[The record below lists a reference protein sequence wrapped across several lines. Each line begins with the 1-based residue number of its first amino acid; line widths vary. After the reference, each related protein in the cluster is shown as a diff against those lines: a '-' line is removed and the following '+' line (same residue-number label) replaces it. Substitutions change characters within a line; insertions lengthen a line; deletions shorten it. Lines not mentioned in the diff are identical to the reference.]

1 MKQLLILSKNLAI
14 KQILAVDDIIPVQ
27 DIISPQKTTF
37 EVPINKEIVIG
48 DLIILKNEEL
58 FEYFG
63 VIQDLEND
71 KTTKI
76 AGYPLINITDGEYQ
90 LSTLNGDV
98 YQWIVDTFTRNFVN
112 TDDELLKLPFTFK
125 NNTST
130 TNLKLDLQDGN
141 LFDALLTIF
150 KKTGIYVRFS
160 LGYENGKAVSI
171 QCNVEKADENTK
183 ITIRYDNPI
192 VFETPAIELSQ
203 AQYANKII
211 FKPADTTAGTQIYTF
226 YLLDNNTVTS
236 NANASGRI
244 NGVVQSIQTYTK
256 DNNTVEKLKEK
267 AEEIMLGDTLNH
279 QITLK
284 VINNLSYNFQLY
296 DKVEYIDEKMQDGKN
311 RVFETYVT
319 RIENNN
325 EIYKVL
331 RLGVLR
337 TTLTDKVKALEK
349 AVASKTTSGGN
360 VSGGSVNVDLSNYYN
375 KTETNTL
382 TSQTLNLAKSYTDTK
397 VADLIDSAPE
407 TLDTFKEIADAF
419 AENDEVVDTLNK
431 AIGNKADKTE
441 LEKYYTKE
449 ETDNEFATR
458 TDLSTK
464 ANQEDVSS
472 IKNLYLKK
480 AIVENNILK
489 ITKQDNTTV
498 EFQGGSSK
506 GSTYYYGTC
515 STEADAQVKI
525 VECPDFE
532 LVAGARISVYFENTN
547 TSTALNLNVNGTG
560 AIFVGSDNY
569 GSSLHVLPAYWW
581 KEGQIVDFVYNGSYF
596 LVTTGVASS
605 TSYGLVKL
613 VDNINFSN
621 TDWALSQYAGYQLG
635 KRVKALEDSG
645 GGGTK
650 IIWREWI

>member
-1 MKQLLILSKNLAI
+1 MKQLLILSRNLAI

-63 VIQDLEND
+63 VVQDIEND
-71 KTTKI
+71 KTTKL

-98 YQWIVDTFTRNFVN
+98 YEWIVNAFTKNFIN
-112 TDDELLKLPFTFK
+112 TDDELLKLPFTFR
-125 NNTST
+125 NNTT
-130 TNLKLDLQDGN
+130 VTNLKLDLQDGN

-150 KKTGIYVRFS
+150 KKTGIYIRFS
-160 LGYENGKAVSI
+160 LGYENGKAVNI
-171 QCNVEKADENTK
+171 VCNVDKADENTK

-192 VFETPAIELSQ
+192 VFERPAIELSQ
-203 AQYANKII
+203 AQNTNKII
-211 FKPADTTAGTQIYTF
+211 FKPADNTAGAQIYTF
-226 YLLDNNTVTS
+226 YLLDNNTVTT

-296 DKVEYIDEKMQDGKN
+296 DKVEYIDEKMQNGKN

-337 TTLTDKVKALEK
+337 TKLTDKVKALEK
-349 AVASKTTSGGN
+349 AVVSKTTSGGN

-375 KTETNTL
+375 KTQINSLLEQKANKNEIPDV
-382 TSQTLNLAKSYTDTK
+382 SAFVTK
-397 VADLIDSAPE
+397 AVSDL
-407 TLDTFKEIADAF
+407 
-419 AENDEVVDTLNK
+419 EN
-431 AIGNKADKTE
+431 
-441 LEKYYTKE
+441 YYTKSQTYTQE
-449 ETDNEFATR
+449 EVNNLVSAIPKFKIEVVTSLPTSNINETTIYLLKTSTTETGNLYTEYIYTNGAWESLGTQ
-458 TDLSTK
+458 TLDLSGYVTETELANKGYATTSALNSGLARK
-464 ANQEDVSS
+464 ANQSALNNCVKYDDIEDGTGSTS
-472 IKNLYLKK
+472 TRKALSANQGRILNNYIQQMWAKLPDEYIKK
-480 AIVENNILK
+480 ATVSDNLLILTNQDDENV
-489 ITKQDNTTV
+489 T
-498 EFQGGSSK
+498 FGGGGS
-506 GSTYYYGTC
+506 
-515 STEADAQVKI
+515 
-525 VECPDFE
+525 
-532 LVAGARISVYFENTN
+532 
-547 TSTALNLNVNGTG
+547 
-560 AIFVGSDNY
+560 
-569 GSSLHVLPAYWW
+569 
-581 KEGQIVDFVYNGSYF
+581 GQIVLRRWS
-596 LVTTGVASS
+596 
-605 TSYGLVKL
+605 
-613 VDNINFSN
+613 
-621 TDWALSQYAGYQLG
+621 
-635 KRVKALEDSG
+635 
-645 GGGTK
+645 
-650 IIWREWI
+650 